1 MGAHLKKF
9 NLRTFILCTPRH
21 AQTTKR
27 ETSRK
32 HSSRLMQSND
42 QRGGCGARKPRCI
55 TRPWPDRDSMS
66 NMCLHWNGLSVIS
79 ILEENRVNGSPMLRM
94 CPWFS
99 PYSRHLHSIM
109 LVRPI
114 VGPIPPLSYVVW
126 GGLKPRCLTPDM
138 AWQRFVSM
146 FRACDFHFGI

>member
-1 MGAHLKKF
+1 MGAHLRKF
-9 NLRTFILCTPRH
+9 NLRTFFLCTPRH

-32 HSSRLMQSND
+32 HSSRLMQSNE

-114 VGPIPPLSYVVW
+114 VGPIPPLSYVV
-126 GGLKPRCLTPDM
+126 
-138 AWQRFVSM
+138 
-146 FRACDFHFGI
+146 